1 MLTSFLSTVIKA
13 CCRLA
18 DYFTA
23 DDQAD
28 QTPDL
33 AILAG

>member
-1 MLTSFLSTVIKA
+1 MHTSLFAKIVKA

-23 DDQAD
+23 DDQSRPAD
-28 QTPDL
+28 IAALT
-33 AILAG
+33 A